1 VATADDTGVRAKAR
15 HDFYQG
21 FTDTAKAALD
31 ATDATLDEIVTAKG
45 EATGR
50 ASAALENWTAAVEVC
65 KHRRYAEAME
75 ALTAATTRAEQAAT
89 ASADL
94 KTQYDKDAARG
105 TSCFKDAEGVRA
117 DPCEGEEA
125 CCGQANKYDR
135 EGTRRTIEVCGTRT
149 QRSYTYWPEFVTGME
164 KAPETEEWRY
174 YCLDGARFLSGAA
187 ATFALAVFMQ

>member
-1 VATADDTGVRAKAR
+1 MQFVNDAKT
-15 HDFYQG
+15 Q
-21 FTDTAKAALD
+21 LD
-31 ATDATLDEIVTAKG
+31 ATDALLLANGQAKTEADNRATA
-45 EATGR
+45 AQT
-50 ASAALENWTAAVEVC
+50 NFDNAVEVC

-75 ALTAATTRAEQAAT
+75 ALDAATKRAEQAAST
-89 ASADL
+89 SASL
-94 KTQYDKDAARG
+94 KTDYDKLASRG

-125 CCGQANKYDR
+125 CCGQANKYDKD
-135 EGTRRTIEVCGTRT
+135 GTRHTIEVCGTRD